1 MNDTTPTRTPK
12 EPWEAGMHGE
22 SQGIATMARGTRD
35 AAYGK
40 ATVAVAFLFAKAV
53 NALAD
58 MYRAIQG
65 SSANN

>member
-1 MNDTTPTRTPK
+1 
-12 EPWEAGMHGE
+12 MHGE